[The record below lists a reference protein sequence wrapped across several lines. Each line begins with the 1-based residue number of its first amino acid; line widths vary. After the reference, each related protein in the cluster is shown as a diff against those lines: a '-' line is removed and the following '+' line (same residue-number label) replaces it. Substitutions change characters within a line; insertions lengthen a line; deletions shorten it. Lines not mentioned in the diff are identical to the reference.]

1 MRCLQDVSL
10 SSVKCQ
16 RCAKSNRECVF
27 TEPTKTRRRKRTDT
41 RVAELEREVK
51 AMSTALRK
59 GNAYLLQRDTDDDTE
74 YIDVHDDDKEVGR
87 SNEPL
92 DNGAQGECATAH
104 EPIMTVNGEIAQLQR
119 RSNAANDYMEI
130 NGITDLSQARVSE
143 ARSNASK
150 SSPDVTD
157 TRASQ
162 VSNEI
167 GDLMQSVLPFD
178 VIDRGLLSMHK
189 ASLLY
194 ARYTL
199 ELVQYFPTVI
209 LPEGCDASD
218 IRRKKPTLFLAV
230 IAAASGSAD
239 AELNVMLNKEI
250 LQVYADQILI
260 KGEKSLELIQ
270 SMLITI
276 AWYCPPDNF
285 EELRFYQ
292 YIHMAATMALDLGIE
307 NKMRRPLSSSH
318 PSVVGSVEGLRWE
331 SSREYMNKPPL
342 DSGLLGSRR
351 TILSCYLNCSR
362 SV

>member
-1 MRCLQDVSL
+1 
-10 SSVKCQ
+10 
-16 RCAKSNRECVF
+16 
-27 TEPTKTRRRKRTDT
+27 
-41 RVAELEREVK
+41 
-51 AMSTALRK
+51 MSTALRQ
-59 GNAYLLQRDTDDDTE
+59 GNAYSLQRDTDDDIE
-74 YIDVHDDDKEVGR
+74 YIDVHEDDKEVGR
-87 SNEPL
+87 SNEPV
-92 DNGAQGECATAH
+92 DNGAQAECATAH
-104 EPIMTVNGEIAQLQR
+104 EPIMIVNGEIAQLKR
-119 RSNAANDYMEI
+119 GSNAADDYMEI
-130 NGITDLSQARVSE
+130 NGITDLPQARVSE

-150 SSPDVTD
+150 NSLDVTD
-157 TRASQ
+157 PRTFR
-162 VSNEI
+162 VSNET
-167 GDLMQSVLPFD
+167 GDSMQSVLPFD

-194 ARYTL
+194 ARYTH

-209 LPEGCDASD
+209 LPEGYDPSD

-230 IAAASGSAD
+230 IAAASGSSD

-292 YIHMAATMALDLGIE
+292 YIHMAATMALDLGVG

-318 PSVVGSVEGLRWE
+318 PSLVGSVEGPRWE
-331 SSREYMNKPPL
+331 PSRESITKPPL
-342 DSGLLGSRR
+342 DSGLLDSRR

-362 SV
+362 SA